1 VPLLE
6 CLFPPAPTRPVREIL
21 ADLRP
26 HERARPDR
34 PFTYLNMISS
44 VDGRAG
50 LDGTSS
56 ALGDEADLEMLL
68 GLRTLAD
75 AVLIGPGTLHAE
87 GYDRLVRAEER
98 RARRR
103 EAGLAEDP
111 VAVVL
116 SRGLDVDWD
125 AGLFA
130 AAEQPVLVYTGAD
143 GAAPEVAAPVEI
155 VRLREEC
162 TPAAMLA
169 DLRRRGV
176 RALLC
181 EGGPTLNRALLEA
194 DVLDELFLTVA
205 PLVTADAG
213 EPSII
218 GPGRLEPPAGLTLRW
233 VLRHGEELFLRYAV
247 ARR

>member
-6 CLFPPAPTRPVREIL
+6 CLLPPAPTRPVAEIL

-26 HERARPDR
+26 HERAWPDR
-34 PFTYLNMISS
+34 PFTYLNMIST

-56 ALGDEADLEMLL
+56 ALGDAADLEMLL
-68 GLRTLAD
+68 ELRTLAD

-103 EAGLAEDP
+103 AAGLAEDP
-111 VAVVL
+111 VAVII
-116 SRGLDVDWD
+116 SRALNVDWG

-143 GAAPEVAAPVEI
+143 GEPPPVEAPVEI
-155 VRLREEC
+155 VRLREEV
-162 TPAAMLA
+162 TPAAMMA

-181 EGGPTLNRALLEA
+181 EGGPTLNRALLGA
-194 DVLDELFLTVA
+194 GLLDELFLTVA
-205 PLVTADAG
+205 PLLTADPA
-213 EPSII
+213 EPSIV
-218 GPGRLEPPAGLTLRW
+218 GPGRLEPPAPLALQW
-233 VLRHGEELFLRYAV
+233 VLRHGDELFLRYAL